1 MTTRRNKNY
10 RPKRL
15 INKYTRNLDRND
27 PELNKLLSNIHLGIA
42 GSRPSRADD
51 ELYIPYSG
59 TQFRGRKHWRYIVKQ
74 ARQWINANFVVQLT
88 ADDTQT
94 LRETGTLSQQQIT
107 MYVRNLQTKLA
118 TERVFR
124 ITDVDLSGQWTPSSV
139 ARRNRAYF
147 VVTYLADESIQLIQ
161 LSPSD

>member
-42 GSRPSRADD
+42 GSRPSQADD

-59 TQFRGRKHWRYIVKQ
+59 TQFRPQ
-74 ARQWINANFVVQLT
+74 AE
-88 ADDTQT
+88 
-94 LRETGTLSQQQIT
+94 RELKKKKEGML
-107 MYVRNLQTKLA
+107 
-118 TERVFR
+118 
-124 ITDVDLSGQWTPSSV
+124 
-139 ARRNRAYF
+139 
-147 VVTYLADESIQLIQ
+147 
-161 LSPSD
+161 

>member
-1 MTTRRNKNY
+1 MTTRRNRNY
-10 RPKRL
+10 RLKRL
-15 INKYTRNLDRND
+15 INEYTRNSDRD
-27 PELNKLLSNIHLGIA
+27 DHELNRLLSNIHLGIA
-42 GSRPSRADD
+42 GSRPSQADD

-59 TQFRGRKHWRYIVKQ
+59 TRFRGRKHWRYIVKQ

-88 ADDTQT
+88 AADTQT
-94 LRETGTLSQQQIT
+94 LQETGTLSQRRIT

-124 ITDVDLSGQWTPSSV
+124 ITDVDLSGQWAPSQV
-139 ARRNRAYF
+139 TRHNQAYF

>member
-10 RPKRL
+10 RLKRL

-27 PELNKLLSNIHLGIA
+27 PELKRLLSNIHRGIA
-42 GSRPSRADD
+42 GSSPSQADD

-59 TQFRGRKHWRYIVKQ
+59 IQFRGRKHWRYVVKQ
-74 ARQWINANFVVQLT
+74 VRRWINANFVVQLT
-88 ADDTQT
+88 AADTQA

-118 TERVFR
+118 AERVFR
-124 ITDVDLSGQWTPSSV
+124 ITDVDLSGQWTPSQI

-161 LSPSD
+161 LLPSD